1 MILPD
6 NQLIGIVFCNIAKET
21 NITNIS
27 PRSTMNLPE
36 RNEKIF
42 AMRETGAKYS
52 KIAKA
57 FDISVERAR
66 QIYLKLK
73 ERKDKFD
80 SYPTLK
86 KQLSKRVQTALTEY
100 YGSED
105 ILKNPQMIAD
115 MGVSK
120 ILKIKK
126 IGRKA
131 LNEIAIV
138 LRAAGCIARTGKW
151 FI

>member
-1 MILPD
+1 
-6 NQLIGIVFCNIAKET
+6 
-21 NITNIS
+21 
-27 PRSTMNLPE
+27 MNLPE
-36 RNEKIF
+36 RDENIF

-52 KIAKA
+52 KIAQA
-57 FDISVERAR
+57 YDISVERAR

-73 ERKDKFD
+73 GKKDNFD
-80 SYPTLK
+80 SYPLLK
-86 KQLSKRVQTALTEY
+86 KQLSKRVQIALIEY
-100 YGSED
+100 FGSED
-105 ILKNPQMIAD
+105 ILENPQMIAD

-131 LNEIAIV
+131 LKEIAIA